1 MLPFCGYHFG
11 DYFKHWLELG
21 AKLSN
26 PPKVFG
32 VNWFRLDENGKF
44 LWPGFGENMRVL
56 KWIVERC
63 LGRAN
68 AVDTPLGRA
77 PSYEDLDLDG
87 MKDMSPERFDKLM
100 SLDADL
106 WRKELQ
112 DHDTLFKDLKDKLPP
127 ALQTQRAALAKS
139 FG

>member
-1 MLPFCGYHFG
+1 
-11 DYFKHWLELG
+11 
-21 AKLSN
+21 
-26 PPKVFG
+26 
-32 VNWFRLDENGKF
+32 
-44 LWPGFGENMRVL
+44 
-56 KWIVERC
+56 
-63 LGRAN
+63 
-68 AVDTPLGRA
+68 
-77 PSYEDLDLDG
+77 